1 MAKNKSDDI
10 TRREVVQIGAA
21 TAVAAAVV
29 TKAASGPYIQKVKAA
44 NSQIQ
49 LGIIGTGGR
58 GQYHI
63 THLNKLDGHKL
74 VAACD
79 IYEPNLKKA
88 TSESKD
94 KPQGY
99 KDYRELLARKDV
111 DAVLISAPLYM
122 HYPMTKDAILAGKHV
137 FCEKSLVFKPEG

>member
-1 MAKNKSDDI
+1 MAKKKSDDL
-10 TRREVVQIGAA
+10 TRREVVQMGAA

-29 TKAASGPYIQKVKAA
+29 TNAVSGPYIQKVKAA

-88 TSESKD
+88 VGASKD
-94 KPQGY
+94 QPQGY
-99 KDYRELLARKDV
+99 KALTANVHRFSQHIGTTQQEDV
-111 DAVLISAPLYM
+111 NTSNCIS
-122 HYPMTKDAILAGKHV
+122 HGNNSNTFGRTGR
-137 FCEKSLVFKPEG
+137 LVSSA